1 MRTEIKKNKV
11 LIPPRPVKKLAL
23 NTLEYP
29 VDLSVII
36 TSHEN
41 IWVLFAIYE
50 CCMFKVRI
58 SSVVHLHRKALLKC
72 KEIVA

>member
-29 VDLSVII
+29 VDLSVI

-50 CCMFKVRI
+50 RCMFKFRI